1 MYSRMLGLGLAV
13 FVFAVGAQAQD
24 AEKAEINI
32 VNERNEAV
40 VMRFEYAF
48 RQYTWKL
55 IEHTIDAQDDVTYR
69 YPSDIP
75 GCERLREWRI
85 TDGLLTIS
93 NAKGALCQKRISLCD
108 KYTSKMDVSQT
119 TCTWSVAR

>member
-1 MYSRMLGLGLAV
+1 MYSKLMGLGLAALV
-13 FVFAVGAQAQD
+13 LSASAHAQD
-24 AEKAEINI
+24 ADKAEINI
-32 VNERNEAV
+32 VNARNEAV

-55 IEHTIDAQDDVTYR
+55 IEHTIGAQDDVTYR
-69 YPSDIP
+69 YPSNIP

-108 KYTSKMDVSQT
+108 KYISKMDVGQT
-119 TCTWSVAR
+119 TCTWSVAP

>member
-1 MYSRMLGLGLAV
+1 MNLRPTLSMLAV
-13 FVFAVGAQAQD
+13 LAIATPAAAADKV
-24 AEKAEINI
+24 EINVMNNRSEPI
-32 VNERNEAV
+32 

-55 IEHTIDAQDDVTYR
+55 MEHPVSAGDDVTYR
-69 YPSDIP
+69 FPANIP

-93 NAKGALCQKRISLCD
+93 NKQGPVCQKRISLCD
-108 KYTSKMDVSQT
+108 KFAMTMDVGNAN
-119 TCTWSVAR
+119 CKWSVGLQ